1 MLFQLAIATP
11 ARRGSKAQTGQHTH
25 TSQSISTLTRDTSSK
40 QQRGDERRSGSE
52 IVHAGIDSLIQ
63 EVLVLRHPKRA
74 ARSGRAARRTYLLC
88 CEREREIERHSKRSS
103 NKTRR
108 TGGESS
114 SGLRSVLSRAF
125 VERVYV
131 RFIRPSLARCFS
143 LFSRDVTG
151 LAGDRQPFQG
161 DWC

>member
-1 MLFQLAIATP
+1 M
-11 ARRGSKAQTGQHTH
+11 
-25 TSQSISTLTRDTSSK
+25 QSLTRSFKRCCFFVIPSEQQEAGEQRAVRTSC
-40 QQRGDERRSGSE
+40 
-52 IVHAGIDSLIQ
+52 
-63 EVLVLRHPKRA
+63 A
-74 ARSGRAARRTYLLC
+74 AC
-88 CEREREIERHSKRSS
+88 CERERERERETESKRSS
-103 NKTRR
+103 NKTIR